1 MKTLIKLI
9 VAAAIIHAT
18 WKAGNA
24 YLRFWQFKEEVTEI
38 AQFGVHEADNV
49 LHNRVL
55 DTAKRMEIPIE
66 ADKLTVQRRQARI
79 VIDASYVEPVELIP
93 SYFYPWHAKL
103 HVDVLTL
110 VLQEAK

>member
-93 SYFYPWHAKL
+93 SYFYPWHARM

>member
-9 VAAAIIHAT
+9 VAAAVIHAT
-18 WKAGNA
+18 WKAGSA
-24 YLRFWQFKEEVTEI
+24 YLRFWQFKEQVTEI
-38 AQFGVHEADNV
+38 AQFGVNQSDNV

-55 DTAKRMEIPIE
+55 DTAKRMEIPLNP
-66 ADKLTVQRRQARI
+66 ATLTVQRRQARI
-79 VIDASYVEPVELIP
+79 IIDGNYVEQVELVP
-93 SYFYPWHAKL
+93 RYFYPWEAKL

>member
-9 VAAAIIHAT
+9 IAAAIIHAT

-38 AQFGVHEADNV
+38 AQFGVHQADNV

-55 DTAKRMEIPIE
+55 DTAKRMEIPIDAE
-66 ADKLTVQRRQARI
+66 KLTVQRRQARI

-93 SYFYPWHAKL
+93 SYFYPWHAKM